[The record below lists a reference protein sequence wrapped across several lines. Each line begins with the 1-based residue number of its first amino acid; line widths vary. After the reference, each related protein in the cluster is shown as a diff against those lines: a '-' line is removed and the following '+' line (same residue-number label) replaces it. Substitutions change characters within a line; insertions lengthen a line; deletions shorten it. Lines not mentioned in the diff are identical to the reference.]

1 MQGSHEYSILGH
13 SRASL
18 GRHLGTVAAAAA
30 GSSVLVAPAI
40 LAILEKFGLIDEI
53 PRLLLWPITAG
64 LFYLAIHWLFDR
76 YLWRW
81 NWLARF
87 LGLPNLSGQW
97 VCNAQTFD
105 SDNKPTFEWS
115 GTVTI
120 HQTWEKIRIYL
131 DTGQSSSS
139 SCIASIS
146 PETEKGF
153 KLIYSYRNEPKV
165 GEELQI
171 HLGFAEMLFNHN
183 TTRAD
188 GEYYNVKG
196 RLTKGRMTW
205 TKED

>member
-30 GSSVLVAPAI
+30 ALSILIAPAM
-40 LAILEKFGLIDEI
+40 LAVLEGLGLIGSV
-53 PRLLLWPITAG
+53 PPTLLWPLTAG
-64 LFYLAIHWLFDR
+64 LFYLLVHWLFDR
-76 YLWRW
+76 CLWRVSW
-81 NWLARF
+81 VARF
-87 LGLPNLSGQW
+87 FGLPDLSGRW
-97 VCNAQTFD
+97 ACEAQTFD
-105 SDNKPTFEWS
+105 IDNKPSYEWS

-120 HQTWEKIRIYL
+120 HQTWEKICIYL

-139 SCIASIS
+139 SCVASIS

-165 GEELQI
+165 GEELQL
-171 HLGFAEMLFNHN
+171 HLGFAEMLFDRE
-183 TTRAD
+183 TSRAE

-196 RLTKGRMTW
+196 RSTRGRMTW
-205 TKED
+205 TKE

>member
-13 SRASL
+13 SRANF

-30 GSSVLVAPAI
+30 GLSILVAPA
-40 LAILEKFGLIDEI
+40 LMAVLKKFGLIDKV
-53 PRLLLWPITAG
+53 PTVLLWPITAG
-64 LFYLAIHWLFDR
+64 LFYLSVHWLFDR
-76 YLWRW
+76 YLWRLA
-81 NWLARF
+81 WLARL
-87 LGLPNLSGQW
+87 LGLPNISGKW
-97 VCNAQTFD
+97 TCDAQTFD
-105 SDNKPTFEWS
+105 SENNPTYRWS

-139 SCIASIS
+139 SCVASIS

-171 HLGFAEMLFNHN
+171 HLGFAEMLFDRE
-183 TTRAD
+183 TKRAE

-196 RLTKGRMTW
+196 RSTRGRMTW
-205 TKED
+205 VKE